1 MLNQSE
7 IQERLIYLRD
17 DYYGNLRRE
26 QEVDK
31 TYYDDT
37 FKVPWIKNPKKIQR
51 TGRGARM
58 VDSPA
63 EHIITSN
70 PVAYYD
76 NGNHD
81 KSIRVNTA
89 LNHQLSIMKRRNPN
103 PPKQFAKNMIG
114 YPGEGWL
121 RVMHNEEWRN
131 NKHPEGSP
139 ILYFTPNPLIVFASP
154 NEDENG
160 VPEYVI
166 LHYERMPFIL
176 AQIYPKWSKKDSK
189 GMVKFTE
196 YIDKNQHYVEI
207 DGEEVRNQKNIYGF
221 VPFVHKLSGF
231 GTDSPEA
238 KPEEM
243 VMGRLRKVRSL
254 LERKTAM
261 VSNIDSVV
269 HLFANESLDFIQ
281 TDKIIDTPAGG
292 WDSWVKQYEMGAGL
306 GHFIPFGIEVK
317 RGERIQPDQALLM
330 YMASIDAELERED
343 PLVMAGS
350 PMGEGGRQ
358 QDMVTASAMKRYET
372 IAENTEYAFA
382 VAMGMG
388 LRMMDTIPSLRP
400 DGIHEGDINK
410 HYRCRVELKAADPIE
425 ADRKATL
432 GSRLYAPV
440 TPDGLGQIDLR
451 TNLIEYQG
459 KTPEQ
464 ADEIIIQM
472 MVDKVTFQSPEIVQ
486 LIGTKAAQ
494 TMGMEDAL
502 LAIRQQNQG
511 MKQMGGGG
519 GRPSEVQT
527 EQGREMPDLS
537 LVNKGM
543 RNPPER
549 YTRG

>member
-1 MLNQSE
+1 MRTQDE
-7 IQERLIYLRD
+7 IQKLLIYLRD

-26 QEVDK
+26 QETDK

-51 TGRGARM
+51 TGKGARM

-81 KSIRVNTA
+81 SSIRVNTA
-89 LNHQLSIMKRRNPN
+89 LNHQISIMKRRNPN

-176 AQIYPKWSKKDSK
+176 SEVYPKWSKAKDK
-189 GMVKFTE
+189 PGKMVKFTE
-196 YIDKNQHYVEI
+196 FISKDQHYAEV
-207 DGEEVRNQKNIYGF
+207 DGETVRDQKNVYKF

-243 VMGRLRKVRSL
+243 IMGRLRKVRSL

-261 VSNIDSVV
+261 VSNVDSVI

-281 TDKIIDTPAGG
+281 TQERLEPPPGG
-292 WDSWVKQYEMGAGL
+292 WEAWVKGYEMGAGL
-306 GHFIPFGIEVK
+306 AHFIPWGIEVK

-372 IAENTEYAFA
+372 IAENTEYAFS

-388 LRMMDTIPSLRP
+388 LRLMDTITGLRP
-400 DGIHEGDINK
+400 DGIRKDDIK
-410 HYRCRVELKAADPIE
+410 GHYNCRVELKASDPIE
-425 ADRKATL
+425 SDRKATL
-432 GSRLYAPV
+432 GSRLYQMQ
-440 TPDGLGQIDLR
+440 QIDLR

-459 KTPEQ
+459 KTPEG

-472 MVDKVTFQSPEIVQ
+472 MVDKVTFQSPEIAQ
-486 LIGTKAAQ
+486 LIGMKAAQ
-494 TMGMEDAL
+494 ELGMEDEL
-502 LAIRQQNQG
+502 LAMRQMNQ
-511 MKQMGGGG
+511 QMGAQAGQMGVQTG
-519 GRPSEVQT
+519 QGRPSEVQT
-527 EQGREMPDLS
+527 EQGREMVDLS
-537 LVNKGM
+537 LEGKGM
-543 RNPPER
+543 RNPPR
-549 YTRG
+549 LM